1 MFVID
6 NDVSFR
12 DLNDHAIIVNI
23 RTGFYY
29 TLNGSATTVF
39 HGIREG
45 RDLAEVACQASHPS
59 AGILRG
65 EEARSRCYNFGCE
78 VRLAVVA
85 AWSGGQ

>member
-29 TLNGSATTVF
+29 TLNGSATAVF

-45 RDLAEVACQASHPS
+45 RDLAGIARALTETYDVTEDAALADVLECLHTLLKEDIAIER
-59 AGILRG
+59 AG
-65 EEARSRCYNFGCE
+65 
-78 VRLAVVA
+78 
-85 AWSGGQ
+85 